1 MRIRWTQKAVSYL
14 SEMQTRGQNAM
25 EAFSNSIKLLGS
37 ILIAVAILFS
47 SGQMSAWAAVVAQPG
62 YSILLLN
69 DDLAGPDGL
78 DFDSAGNIFV
88 ANVGPTPPGSADYYK
103 EFVSKLSPAG
113 ATISREFIGGLEG
126 ASGIA
131 VDENNNIY
139 ISQDVEEPIRK
150 YDPTG
155 KLIFK
160 FQPHRPAFSD
170 PNPLSLTQDGRLLAP
185 VQDISTANQWRVLAF
200 DIQTGSRLQDF
211 TQPFEFVFVTSIVY
225 KDDQLFI
232 GGAKATGKPGPILIA
247 KEYQAPIA
255 YAYNN
260 QLATDYVNGLALG
273 SDGSLFLTEYSRL
286 RKVSSDGSVT
296 VLATGF
302 ENARGLAEKDGCIY
316 VADSRDGIEGAL
328 YLTCHKADFDTDSD
342 VDGKDLAA
350 FIANPAGISLLAL
363 AATFGT

>member
-1 MRIRWTQKAVSYL
+1 MRNRWTQKAGSYL
-14 SEMQTRGQNAM
+14 FEMQTRGQNAM
-25 EAFSNSIKLLGS
+25 EAFSNSIKLLAS
-37 ILIAVAILFS
+37 ILIAVAILSPS
-47 SGQMSAWAAVVAQPG
+47 SHMSAWAAVVAGPG
-62 YSILLLN
+62 YSIMLLN
-69 DDLAGPDGL
+69 DELAGPDGL

-88 ANVGPTPPGSADYYK
+88 ANVGPTPPSSADLYK
-103 EFVSKLSPAG
+103 EFVSKLDPG
-113 ATISREFIGGLEG
+113 GVTLEREFIGGLEG

-131 VDENNNIY
+131 VDEIGNIY
-139 ISQDVEEPIRK
+139 VSQDVEEPIRK

-160 FQPHRPAFSD
+160 FQPHRPEFSD

-185 VQDISTANQWRVLAF
+185 VQDISAVNQWRVLAF
-200 DIQTGSRLQDF
+200 EIQNGSRLIDF
-211 TQPFEFVFVTSIVY
+211 TLPFEFGFVSTIVY
-225 KDDQLFI
+225 QNGKLFI
-232 GGAKATGKPGPILIA
+232 AGGRGSAPGPILIA
-247 KEYQAPIA
+247 EEGQAPIA

-260 QLATDYVNGLALG
+260 QLATGYVNGLALG
-273 SDGSLFLTEYSRL
+273 SDGSLFVTENTRL
-286 RKVSSDGSVT
+286 RKVSTDGSVT
-296 VLATGF
+296 LLATGF
-302 ENARGLAEKDGCIY
+302 EVARGLAEKDGCIY